1 MPNSEPTAG
10 YIVDVETGEQLVFS
24 FNPESINDDKSV
36 SYAVIKIAGRSN
48 PFVQWSSS
56 DERKVS
62 FELKFYRLTKDD
74 QEVNQKVKWLESLQY
89 PEHDA
94 EGYLV
99 AAPHRVLFIFGSR
112 YTGDLKWVAEVVDV
126 SFSNLWTK
134 DLSPLFATVNITLIE
149 WREQEISYKDIR
161 G

>member
-1 MPNSEPTAG
+1 MPTSEPTLG

-24 FNPESINDDKSV
+24 FNPEAISDDKSV

-48 PFVQWSSS
+48 PYIQWSSS

-62 FELKFYRLTKDD
+62 FELKFYRLTNDN
-74 QEVNQKVKWLESLQY
+74 QEVNKKVRWIESLQY

-99 AAPHRVLFIFGSR
+99 AAPHRVLFIFGER
-112 YTGDLKWVAEVVDV
+112 YTGDTKWVVDGAKV
-126 SFSNLWTK
+126 AFNNLWTK
-134 DLSPLFATVNITLIE
+134 DLLPLFATVNISLIE